1 MERTYEE
8 LITELREVVRKIEDP
23 DTTLDESMKLYER
36 GALLIR
42 QCEEVLARAEMKITE
57 LGRD

>member
-1 MERTYEE
+1 MTKTYEE
-8 LITELREVVRKIEDP
+8 LITELREVVRKIEDS
-23 DTTLDESMKLYER
+23 DTSLDESMALYEQ

-42 QCEEVLARAEMKITE
+42 QCEEVLAKAELKITQ

>member
-42 QCEEVLARAEMKITE
+42 QCEEVLARAELKITE

>member
-1 MERTYEE
+1 MTRTYEE
-8 LITELREVVRKIEDP
+8 LITELREVVRKIEDS
-23 DTTLDESMKLYER
+23 DTSLDECMALYER

-42 QCEEVLARAEMKITE
+42 QCEEVLARAELRISE